1 MPTLRQQLRVRKS
14 EQRCHPLHAGS
25 QRARRRRATTHPRKT
40 VENNPE
46 NNHISQNKK
55 EACCARTCVPED
67 LRSETR
73 KLYQLTFL
81 GILCV
86 TASQKTTQ
94 ADVKCNPEARDGPGQ
109 HDAAAYFSL
118 DRKSLVHRPVCFP
131 LTTPKRIYV
140 QQSPRPTLK

>member
-1 MPTLRQQLRVRKS
+1 MCVKANSAVTP
-14 EQRCHPLHAGS
+14 
-25 QRARRRRATTHPRKT
+25 ARRLAASTAETSNNPPPKT

-55 EACCARTCVPED
+55 EACCARTCVPEYV
-67 LRSETR
+67 RSETR

-86 TASQKTTQ
+86 TASQKTAQ

-109 HDAAAYFSL
+109 HDAATYFSL
-118 DRKSLVHRPVCFP
+118 DRKSLFHRPVCFP